1 MLGVPHEAQESQ
13 PFLLL
18 RITPCS
24 PVVFEIVGS
33 VFQGWRSYTLTVA
46 APDQIDEQAVEEMR
60 HLMLLLA
67 GPALTKALN
76 EKDSLK
82 NPQIWLRRETG
93 IGEDLRTDIVVNANL
108 YLSAFQ
114 RLRGSRAY
122 S

>member
-1 MLGVPHEAQESQ
+1 
-13 PFLLL
+13 
-18 RITPCS
+18 
-24 PVVFEIVGS
+24 
-33 VFQGWRSYTLTVA
+33 
-46 APDQIDEQAVEEMR
+46 MR